1 MTIVFKIKSPAIMPN
16 LDKIKDEAVK
26 DALKDINKIIQD
38 TVRDVGDDLK
48 EVERVLYTTT

>member
-1 MTIVFKIKSPAIMPN
+1 MTITFKIKSPTIMPN

-38 TVRDVGDDLK
+38 TVRDVSDDLK
-48 EVERVLYTTT
+48 ELENTLYLTT

>member
-1 MTIVFKIKSPAIMPN
+1 MTITFKIKSPTIMPN

-26 DALKDINKIIQD
+26 DVLKDINKIIQE
-38 TVRDVGDDLK
+38 TVRDVSDDLK